1 MFQARFQPRVYYPE
15 GGGYY
20 RPAVGLLGGLR
31 HDRRGGGDH
40 GHSLVGRGDQAAH
53 G

>member
-1 MFQARFQPRVYYPE
+1 MFQARFQPRVYDAE
-15 GGGYY
+15 CVGDY

-31 HDRRGGGDH
+31 QDRRGGGDH
-40 GHSLVGRGDQAAH
+40 GHSPVGRGDQAAH